1 MKRRL
6 YIFPALIPLAEILP
20 WLLALIGGTAGIM
33 HHIRRFAGNRLL
45 VAIAAIS
52 ITIALAILGWNF
64 IQRPGADEG
73 SNMVA
78 ESSLPKAVEFNGP
91 GNETTYPAGS
101 NFSLLWYFD
110 SKHEY
115 LSTPV
120 IHEGRLYI
128 GASDG
133 TFESYDAKTGR
144 RFWGLRK
151 SEGIFAPLAIDNT
164 TGIGYQADGLHTALY
179 SGLTAIEL
187 TSGKALW
194 ERRYRGHLES
204 APVVDTQKQRLYF
217 SGGTQGFW
225 ALNAK
230 DGDVIWHR
238 PIGHMDIMPL
248 MLDGTLFVPS
258 WTERESPDM
267 VFYAINPDN
276 GKTVWETPL
285 PGHPMEMAVTDG
297 KGHLYLGSAHGQ
309 IAFDREDDAGWA
321 HALDLKG
328 NILWTKQLETM
339 AVPEMSILPEAGLV
353 FYSLK
358 NGKLQALSTADGHIV
373 WERNFNSEFFTSALL
388 VTETKKPVLVAKM
401 SNGQVTILDAIDGTP
416 LSSFQIGE
424 NGYAASAYSDGILY
438 MSDQNRLYAYQNLDQ
453 ILESK

>member
-45 VAIAAIS
+45 V
-52 ITIALAILGWNF
+52 TIAGLCLVVAIGIFGWNY
-64 IQRPGADEG
+64 IQRPGSDEG
-73 SNMVA
+73 STLVA
-78 ESSLPKAVEFNGP
+78 ASALPKTVIF
-91 GNETTYPAGS
+91 GNDNKEKTYAPS
-101 NFSLLWYFD
+101 QNFSLLWYFD

-120 IHEGRLYI
+120 VHKGILYI
-128 GASDG
+128 GSSDG

-144 RFWGLRK
+144 RLWAVSK
-151 SEGIFAPLAIDNT
+151 SEGIFAPLAIDDT

-179 SGLTAIEL
+179 SGLTAVNL
-187 TSGKALW
+187 ADGKALW

-204 APVVDTQKQRLYF
+204 APVVDQEKGRLYF

-225 ALNAK
+225 ALDAK
-230 DGDVIWHR
+230 DGEAIWHKA
-238 PIGHMDIMPL
+238 IGHMDIMPL

-267 VFYAINPDN
+267 VFYAIDPDN
-276 GKTVWETPL
+276 GRTIWERPL

-309 IAFDREDDAGWA
+309 IALDREDDAGWA
-321 HALDLKG
+321 HAVDIKG
-328 NILWTKQLETM
+328 NIIWTKQLDTM
-339 AVPEMSILPEAGLV
+339 AVPEMSILPEAGLI

-358 NGKLQALSTADGHIV
+358 NGTLQALSTADGHVV
-373 WERNFNSEFFTSALL
+373 WEQKFNSAFYTSALL
-388 VTETKKPVLVAKM
+388 VTDTKKPVLVAKTA
-401 SNGQVTILDAIDGTP
+401 NGKVSIVDAIDGKIM
-416 LSSFQIGE
+416 SSFQIGE
-424 NGYAASAYSDGILY
+424 NGYAASTYVDGVLY
-438 MSDQNRLYAYQNLDQ
+438 VSDQYRLYAYQNLDAV
-453 ILESK
+453 LETK